1 MEAAALFAVAQFR
14 NVDLAQI
21 LYGGDD
27 VSGLV
32 WDHRDWDKDQ
42 HIRER
47 LIWLA
52 AAACLDME

>member
-14 NVDLAQI
+14 HVDLAQI

-27 VSGLV
+27 VGGLV

-42 HIRER
+42 SIREQ